1 MKVKKVPMRTC
12 VVTHEKCEKKDLL
25 RIVKN
30 NEGVVFVDDTL
41 KANGRGAY
49 LKKDNNVIE
58 NFPRRGV
65 ATFWHAHQLVM
76 APITN
81 KAFIKK
87 NHIFILVFTKMNNL
101 NIRLW

>member
-30 NEGVVFVDDTL
+30 NVGVVFVDDTL

-58 NFPRRGV
+58 
-65 ATFWHAHQLVM
+65 
-76 APITN
+76 
-81 KAFIKK
+81 KARTSKVLER
-87 NHIFILVFTKMNNL
+87 HLETKIEDKIYDEL
-101 NIRLW
+101 LTKI